1 MTQNNLIKFDQ
12 NEGLASFDNF
22 IEEQFTKANFA
33 SLSVEEQQ
41 AHKKALVKA
50 IMARICILPLKDD
63 TPITDTIVVVE
74 TKKCIRTLSNGK
86 YNYKP
91 LDPDYF
97 KKYWKANLATVK
109 VECPRCGTLTG
120 KCKIARHYTTGVC
133 IKKTQA
139 RLLETSV

>member
-86 YNYKP
+86 YIYKP

-97 KKYWKANLATVK
+97 
-109 VECPRCGTLTG
+109 
-120 KCKIARHYTTGVC
+120 
-133 IKKTQA
+133 
-139 RLLETSV
+139 